1 MRKIFICLL
10 LLISSN
16 FLFAQNV
23 QSPAEFLGYTLG
35 TKFTPHYKIV
45 AYFNAVAQAVPGMV
59 KVEKYGETNEGRP
72 LMVAYVAS
80 TENMQNLDAI
90 RKNNLRIAG
99 MAKDKMAPALQG
111 SPAICWLSY
120 NVHGN
125 EPTSS
130 EASMQTLYALV
141 DPANTQTK
149 EWLKN
154 TVVIIDP
161 CLNPDGRDRYVN
173 WYNDVVGKNYNAD
186 PQAREHNEPWPRG
199 RTNHYNFDLNR
210 DWSWQTQK
218 ESKARIKLYNS
229 WLPQVHVDFHEQGYN
244 DPYFFPPAAEPFHEV
259 ITPWQREFQGLIGQN
274 NAAHFDANNW
284 LYFTRQEF
292 DMFYPSYGDT
302 YPTYNGAI
310 GMTYEQGGIDAGL
323 GVKTS
328 TGDTLTLVQRVAHH
342 YTASI
347 STIET
352 SSKYADRLVNEFKKF
367 YDDDIN
373 GAGFLYKTYV
383 LTSDDAN
390 TIQSIADLLTNN
402 GIEYGVTAQTNFRGY
417 NYFTGKDENYSAK
430 KYQIAISSYQP
441 KSRYA
446 KVLFEPRSLLSDSA
460 TYDITAW
467 SIPYAYGVD
476 AYAVKDKL
484 DLSTYNGP
492 LQVQNIQS
500 NYGLIIP
507 YKSFDAAKLLSYLLV
522 NKVQVRYAEKSFT
535 YNNKVYDPG
544 TLIVL
549 KGNNISNW
557 NAITNTACQQFSI
570 QAEEVSSGFMQ
581 KGYDF
586 GSDKTPFIHAPKV
599 AMFTGSDVSSE
610 SAGEVW
616 DFFDESLQYP
626 ISLINVSD
634 WDYLKLTDYNV
645 LILPDGDYPFKDDKS
660 AMDKIKSFIR
670 QGGKVISIESAV
682 EQLASGNFGFSLKE
696 PKDADNSDS
705 AANYSLLKKY
715 GQRERDYLKTSI
727 PGAIYRLALDNSHPL
742 AFGYPEFYFTL
753 KQNTDL
759 YSYMKNGWNVAA
771 LKKADYTSGFV
782 GSTLKPELI
791 DGTLIGATGY
801 GSGNIIFFADDPL
814 FRLFWQNGKLM
825 FSNAIFLVG
834 E

>member
-1 MRKIFICLL
+1 MRKIFICLFL
-10 LLISSN
+10 LMSSN

-72 LMVAYVAS
+72 LMVAYIAS

-99 MAKDKMAPALQG
+99 VAKDKLAPVLQG
-111 SPAICWLSY
+111 IPAICWLSY

-130 EASMQTLYALV
+130 EAAMQTLYALV

-149 EWLKN
+149 AWLKN

-173 WYNDVVGKNYNAD
+173 WYNDVVGKNFNAD

-218 ESKARIKLYNS
+218 ESKARLKLYNS
-229 WLPQVHVDFHEQGYN
+229 WLPQVHVDFHEQSYD

-259 ITPWQREFQGLIGQN
+259 ITPAQREFQNLFGQN
-274 NAAHFDANNW
+274 NAAHFDSNNW

-417 NYFTGKDENYSAK
+417 NYFTGKDEIYSAK
-430 KYQIAISSYQP
+430 KYQIAVSSYQP

-446 KVLFEPRSLLSDSA
+446 KVLFEPKSLLSDSA

-484 DLSTYNGP
+484 DLSPYNGP
-492 LQVQNIQS
+492 AQIQNIQS

-549 KGNNISNW
+549 KGNNITNW

-634 WDYLKLTDYNV
+634 WDYLKLTDYDV
-645 LILPDGDYPFKDDKS
+645 LILPDGDYPFTDDKS

-696 PKDADNSDS
+696 PKDADDSDS
-705 AANYSLLKKY
+705 TADYSLLKKY

-727 PGAIYRLALDNSHPL
+727 PGAIYKLELDNTHPL
-742 AFGYPEFYFTL
+742 AFGYPDFYFTL

-759 YSYMKNGWNVAA
+759 YNYMKKGWNVAA

-801 GSGNIIFFADDPL
+801 GSGNIVFFADDPL

>member
-1 MRKIFICLL
+1 MRKIFICLFL
-10 LLISSN
+10 LTGSH

-45 AYFNAVAQAVPGMV
+45 AYFNAVAQAAPGMV
-59 KVEKYGETNEGRP
+59 KIEKYGETNEGRP
-72 LMVAYVAS
+72 LIVAYIAS
-80 TENMQNLDAI
+80 AENMQNLEAI
-90 RKNNLRIAG
+90 RTNNLRIAG
-99 MAKDKMAPALQG
+99 MAKDKMASVVQAA
-111 SPAICWLSY
+111 PAITWLSY

-130 EASMQTLYALV
+130 EAAMQTLFALV
-141 DPANTQTK
+141 DPSNTQTK
-149 EWLKN
+149 TWLKN

-173 WYNDVVGKNYNAD
+173 WYNDVVGKNFNAD
-186 PQAREHNEPWPRG
+186 PQAREHSEPWPRG

-218 ESKARIKLYNS
+218 ESKARMKLYNS
-229 WLPQVHVDFHEQGYN
+229 WLPQVHVDFHEQSYN

-259 ITPWQREFQGLIGQN
+259 ITPAQREFQNLFGQN
-274 NAAHFDANNW
+274 NAAHFDSNNW

-302 YPTYNGAI
+302 YPTYSGAI
-310 GMTYEQGGIDAGL
+310 GMTYEQGGISAGL

-328 TGDTLTLVQRVAHH
+328 SGDTLTLVQRVAHH
-342 YTASI
+342 YTASL

-352 SSKYADRLVNEFKKF
+352 SSKYAERLVNEFKKF

-390 TIQSIADLLTNN
+390 TIQSVAELLTNN
-402 GIEYGVTAQTNFRGY
+402 GIEYGVTQQTNFRGY
-417 NYFTGKDENYSAK
+417 NYFTGKEESYAAK
-430 KYQIAISSYQP
+430 KYQLAVSSYQP

-467 SIPYAYGVD
+467 SIPYTYGVD

-484 DLSTYNGP
+484 DLGP
-492 LQVQNIQS
+492 YTGPMAVQNIQS
-500 NYGLIIP
+500 NYGLLIP

-522 NKVQVRYAEKSFT
+522 HKVQVRFAENSFT
-535 YNNKVYDPG
+535 SNNKVYDPG

-549 KGNNISNW
+549 KGNNVSNW
-557 NAITNTACQQFSI
+557 NDITNTACRLFSI
-570 QAEEVSSGFMQ
+570 QADEVSSGFMQ

-599 AMFTGSDVSSE
+599 AMLTGSDVSSE

-634 WDYLKLTDYNV
+634 WDYLKLTDYDV
-645 LILPDGDYPFKDDKS
+645 LILPDGDYPFADDKN

-670 QGGKVISIESAV
+670 EGGKVISMESAV

-696 PKDADNSDS
+696 AKDTDS
-705 AANYSLLKKY
+705 ADSTTDYSLLKKY
-715 GQRERDYLKTSI
+715 GHRERDYLKTSI
-727 PGAIYRLALDNSHPL
+727 PGAIYKLELDNSHPL
-742 AFGYPEFYFTL
+742 AFGYPDFYFTL

-759 YSYMKNGWNVAA
+759 YNYMKDGWNVGA
-771 LKKADYTSGFV
+771 LKKSNYTSGFV
-782 GSTLKPELI
+782 GSNLKPELI
-791 DGTLIGATGY
+791 DGTLIGATEY
-801 GSGNIIFFADDPL
+801 GRGNIIFFADDPL

>member
-1 MRKIFICLL
+1 MRKIFLCF
-10 LLISSN
+10 
-16 FLFAQNV
+16 FLFISAHVLLAQNV
-23 QSPAEFLGYTLG
+23 QSPSEFLGYTLG

-45 AYFNAVAQAVPGMV
+45 DYFKSVAQAMPNMV
-59 KVEKYGETNEGRP
+59 KIEKYGETNEGRP
-72 LMVAYVAS
+72 LIVAYIAS
-80 TENMQNLDAI
+80 PENLQNLESI

-99 MAKDKMAPALQG
+99 IAKDKMAPVLQG
-111 SPAICWLSY
+111 APAITWLSY

-141 DPANTQTK
+141 DPSNTQTK

-154 TVVIIDP
+154 SVIIIDP

-173 WYNDVVGKNYNAD
+173 WYTDIIGKNYNAD

-218 ESKARIKLYNS
+218 ESKARIKLYNT
-229 WLPQVHVDFHEQGYN
+229 WMPQVHIDFHEQSYD

-259 ITPWQREFQGLIGQN
+259 ITPEQREFQNLFGQN

-342 YTASI
+342 YTASL

-352 SSKYADRLVNEFKKF
+352 ASKYADRLVNEFKKF
-367 YDDDIN
+367 FDDDIN

-390 TIQSIADLLTNN
+390 TIQSIAELLSNN
-402 GIEYGVTAQTNFRGY
+402 GIEYGVTTQNNFSGY
-417 NYFTGKDENYSAK
+417 NYFTGKEEIYKGK
-430 KYQIAISSYQP
+430 KYQLAVSSYQA

-467 SIPYAYGVD
+467 SIPYTYGVD
-476 AYAVKDKL
+476 AYAIKDKL
-484 DLSTYNGP
+484 DIGAYKGIAPIQS
-492 LQVQNIQS
+492 IQS
-500 NYGLIIP
+500 NYGLLIP

-522 NKVQVRYAEKSFT
+522 NKVQVRYAEKPFT
-535 YNNKVYDPG
+535 YNNKMYDPG

-557 NAITNTACQQFSI
+557 NEITNTACKLFSI
-570 QAEEVSSGFMQ
+570 QADEVSSGFMQ
-581 KGYDF
+581 KGFDF

-599 AMFTGSDVSSE
+599 AMFTGDDIYSE

-626 ISLINVSD
+626 ISLINISD
-634 WDYLKLTDYNV
+634 LDYLNLTDYDV
-645 LILPDGDYPFKDDKS
+645 LILPGGDYPFSDNKD
-660 AMDKIKSFIR
+660 AMDKIKNYIR
-670 QGGKVISIESAV
+670 QGGKVISIENAV
-682 EQLASGNFGFSLKE
+682 QQLAQSNLGFSLKE
-696 PKDADNSDS
+696 AKDDSSTDSSAD
-705 AANYSLLKKY
+705 YSLLKKY
-715 GQRERDYLKTSI
+715 GQRDRDYLKNSI
-727 PGAIYRLALDNSHPL
+727 PGAIYKLSLDNTHPL
-742 AFGYPEFYFTL
+742 AFGYPDFYYTL
-753 KQNTDL
+753 KLNSDL
-759 YSYMKNGWNVAA
+759 YNYMKNGWNVGT
-771 LKKADYTSGFV
+771 LKKSNYTSGFV
-782 GSTLKPELI
+782 GSTLKPELQ
-791 DGTLIGATGY
+791 DGTLIGATDY
-801 GSGNIIFFADDPL
+801 GRGNIIFFADDPL

-825 FSNAIFLVG
+825 FSNAVFLVG